1 MRVGPLRE
9 EQAIQQV
16 IDRLTADYADSRPDA
31 DVADLVVSAQAR
43 FAGHRIRDFVP
54 IFVENIVRREL
65 TEPAEETQVNA
76 EENPGNLEKAPTPE
90 ESATTPAA
98 GTERRSFSDGSSSP
112 RLRISRRAAQ
122 SLIAVL
128 AAVGVAGAAVVV
140 YVSTQDEEP
149 AAKPTVV
156 RGVVGSEKQ
165 AFFNDPQVKDALA
178 KQGVEV
184 KVEPAGSRQIAT
196 SIDLGKYD
204 FAFPSSAPAA
214 DRIQRQR
221 GVNAEYTPFS
231 SPMAIA
237 TFQPIADVLAKQGIV
252 RRGATWT
259 FNVGRYLDLVAAG
272 TQWKDLEGN
281 RAYPVRRNILV
292 STTDPRT
299 SNSAA
304 MYLAITGY
312 VANGNSVVQ
321 GTAAERRVLP
331 ALSPLFLGQGYTDNT
346 TEGPFEDYLSI
357 GMGKAPLVCIYEAQ
371 YIGAAVRKQ
380 TKPGMIMMY
389 PSPTVLSKH
398 TLVPFNPSGD
408 RIGRLLSTDPTLQNL
423 AARHGFR
430 TRDPQQFAQVATE
443 SKVRVASNLI
453 DVVDTP
459 SYETLEN
466 LLNGV
471 AKQYGRA

>member
-16 IDRLTADYADSRPDA
+16 IDRITADYADSRPAA
-31 DVADLVVSAQAR
+31 DVADLVASAQSR
-43 FAGHRIRDFVP
+43 FDGHRIRDFVP

-65 TEPAEETQVNA
+65 AEPAEETQVNT
-76 EENPGNLEKAPTPE
+76 EEIPEKEPTEPD
-90 ESATTPAA
+90 SH
-98 GTERRSFSDGSSSP
+98 RR
-112 RLRISRRAAQ
+112 RIPIPLPLAKP
-122 SLIAVL
+122 LIAVL
-128 AAVGVAGAAVVV
+128 AAIGVAVAAVVV

-149 AAKPTVV
+149 DKLTIV

-165 AFFNDPQVKDALA
+165 AFFNDPQVKQALA
-178 KQGVEV
+178 RQGIEV

-237 TFQPIADVLAKQGIV
+237 TFQPIADLLAKEGIV
-252 RRGATWT
+252 KRGATWT
-259 FNVGRYLDLVAAG
+259 FNVGRYLDLVSSG

-321 GTAAERRVLP
+321 GPEAERRVLP
-331 ALSPLFLGQGYTDNT
+331 TLSPLFLGQGYTDNS

-371 YIGAAVRKQ
+371 YVGAAIRGQ
-380 TKPGMIMMY
+380 TKPGMVMMY

-398 TLVPFNPSGD
+398 TLVPLNPSGD
-408 RIGRLLSTDPTLQNL
+408 RVGRLLSTDPALQNL

-466 LLNGV
+466 LLNGI
-471 AKQYGRA
+471 ANQYGRA